1 MNSLQTLRASDPDC
15 IRISTAKKDLDWML
29 VHLLTLQAAM
39 ADYIGQIS
47 THPPKH
53 QLLRNLSDMSPT
65 TNVLI
70 SHVPLP
76 DVVTV
81 LRWLR
86 HDTTSGGSLAYD
98 CYMMVVRCAYC
109 LWVTSNCRSCY
120 SGSSFSNFCKTKA

>member
-29 VHLLTLQAAM
+29 VHLLTLQAAVV
-39 ADYIGQIS
+39 DYIGQIS

-53 QLLRNLSDMSPT
+53 QLLRNLRDMSPT

-86 HDTTSGGSLAYD
+86 HDTSSGGSLAYD
-98 CYMMVVRCAYC
+98 CYMMAVRRAYC
-109 LWVTSNCRSCY
+109 RWVTSNFRSCC
-120 SGSSFSNFCKTKA
+120 SGSSF